1 MAGTQAGHAGQGV
14 EAGQEKGAVAGLASG
29 AGWSGRDC
37 VGVQADSVTPSR
49 IAALPTTLAEIRS
62 MWVIFLEMGVALG
75 LLLLIVWWTWPKKRP
90 QDKDS
95 PEDRQR

>member
-1 MAGTQAGHAGQGV
+1 MAGTHPGHAGQGV
-14 EAGQEKGAVAGLASG
+14 EAAQDEDAVAGLAIG
-29 AGWSGRDC
+29 AGWSGR
-37 VGVQADSVTPSR
+37 VGAGAQADNVTPSR

-95 PEDRQR
+95 PDDRQR